1 MQTYERLS
9 VLSNFLSNINASI
22 RYARENLVMFNIFIK
37 DPYAKRFQK
46 DEKIT
51 KTSYIANSGGLL
63 GLCMGFSLISAAEIL
78 FHCFFGIVSAIF
90 PPAKAQQKAKNS
102 NEANSEGRGTVGAMS
117 GRWQSP
123 FTPGGGKI
131 RHCRTH
137 CEVKDHCNLKL
148 V

>member
-1 MQTYERLS
+1 MWPIPS
-9 VLSNFLSNINASI
+9 
-22 RYARENLVMFNIFIK
+22 RYAKENLVMFNIFIK

-90 PPAKAQQKAKNS
+90 PPTKAQQKAKN
-102 NEANSEGRGTVGAMS
+102 EANNKLVQRG
-117 GRWQSP
+117 GRWQTHNSV
-123 FTPGGGKI
+123 GGGRV

-137 CEVKDHCNLKL
+137 CEVKFKEMSWNLW
-148 V
+148 